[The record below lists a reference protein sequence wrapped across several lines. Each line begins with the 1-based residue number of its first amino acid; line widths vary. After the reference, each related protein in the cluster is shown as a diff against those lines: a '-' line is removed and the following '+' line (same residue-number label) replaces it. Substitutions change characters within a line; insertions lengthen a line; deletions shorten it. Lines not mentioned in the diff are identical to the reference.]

1 MRTIHNDFFH
11 IEEFNE
17 LSELS
22 GWEHQTT
29 QLEKGPVNIQ
39 LHKLPLDLL
48 DIQRFSSSCALFE
61 QYALPKDSWLL
72 TIPAAEYSD
81 AVIWNGYQVASNQM
95 AVIAPQQACMARLP
109 KRFEC
114 LEIAFSYELLEQYP
128 DLEHLIN
135 TPIISLTGA
144 NVTIIEQLK
153 SCIRGVMSNADTI
166 ALSPNIIESYLVELL
181 QEIAGV
187 TGFNS
192 SAPILTNQT
201 LTRVKRALVWI
212 EQHLCEDIQL
222 QQLAEAAQT
231 SPRMLQMGFK
241 QVIGISPYRYIIQR
255 KLFLARSQ
263 FLFSK
268 KKRLCTITEAAYEV
282 GLSHAGRFAEH
293 YKHLFG
299 ETPRQSIKTAKQAAY
314 QLV

>member
-1 MRTIHNDFFH
+1 MRAIAKSYFH
-11 IEEFNE
+11 IEEFNA
-17 LSELS
+17 LS
-22 GWEHQTT
+22 GWEHRTT

-39 LHKLPLDLL
+39 MQELPFGLL
-48 DIQRFSSSCALFE
+48 NIQHFSTSCALFD
-61 QYALPKDSWLL
+61 QYTLPKESWLL
-72 TIPAAEYSD
+72 SIPAAQYSD
-81 AVIWNGYQVASNQM
+81 AVIWNGYQLASNQM
-95 AVIAPQQACMARLP
+95 AVIAPQQACMVRLP
-109 KRFEC
+109 KRFES
-114 LEIAFSYELLEQYP
+114 LEIAFSYELLEQHP

-153 SCIRGVMSNADTI
+153 SCISGVLSNADTI
-166 ALSPNIIESYLVELL
+166 ALSPIIIESYLVELL

-201 LTRVKRALVWI
+201 LNRVERALVWI

-222 QQLAEAAQT
+222 QHLAEAAQT

-241 QVIGISPYRYIIQR
+241 QVIGISPYRYIIHR
-255 KLFLARSQ
+255 KLLLARSQ

-268 KKRLCTITEAAYEV
+268 KKKHCTITEAAYGV
-282 GLSHAGRFAEH
+282 GLSHAGRFTEY

-299 ETPRQSIKTAKQAAY
+299 ETPRQSIKTVEQAAY
-314 QLV
+314 QQV